1 MHKYEILYILD
12 SKLDDAKKDKEIE
25 KFSSIIEKQGGKVE
39 SVVKTAP
46 WGLKKFAYP
55 IDYKKDGFYVLKT
68 FIAKPTTIAELEH
81 RMKLADSV
89 MRFKTAIVL
98 KNYNLD

>member
-1 MHKYEILYILD
+1 MQQNKYEILYIIQ
-12 SKLDDAKKDKEIE
+12 SKLDDAARDKEIA
-25 KFSSIIEKQGGKVE
+25 KYSDFIKRQGGEVE

-68 FIAKPTTIAELEH
+68 FFAAPSVIAELEH
-81 RMKLADSV
+81 RMKLSDNV
-89 MRFKTAIVL
+89 IRFKTSIMT
-98 KNYNLD
+98 

>member
-1 MHKYEILYILD
+1 MHKYEILYILE

-25 KFSSIIEKQGGKVE
+25 RFSGIIEKAGGKVE

-55 IDYKKDGFYVLKT
+55 INYKKDGFYVLKT
-68 FIAKPTTIAELEH
+68 FIAKPSAIIELEH
-81 RMKLADSV
+81 RMKLSDSV
-89 MRFKTAIVL
+89 MRFKTALVL
-98 KNYNLD
+98 QNYNLD